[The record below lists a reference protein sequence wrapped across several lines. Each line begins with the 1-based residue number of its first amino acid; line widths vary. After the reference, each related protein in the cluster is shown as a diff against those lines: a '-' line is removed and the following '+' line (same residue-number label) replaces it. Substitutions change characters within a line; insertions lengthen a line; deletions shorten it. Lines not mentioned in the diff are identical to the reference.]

1 MILFVVKMVF
11 SFIHET
17 RQLNQSIREEGG
29 MRCVCSTLVDGLLA
43 YRGARVVKEDSNSI
57 SIDGHFMIRI
67 AILLADF
74 GVLAFLEVGI
84 GLVSNILLMQ
94 V

>member
-1 MILFVVKMVF
+1 MKCFFIIIGVLVILFVVKMVF

-43 YRGARVVKEDSNSI
+43 YRGARVVKEDSNFLSAVVKK
-57 SIDGHFMIRI
+57 GQNK
-67 AILLADF
+67 LL
-74 GVLAFLEVGI
+74 
-84 GLVSNILLMQ
+84 LLKIMPF
-94 V
+94 